1 MHAMLHL
8 QRQKSDAT
16 ALGEERSRAGVY
28 DENGEGKQVIRC
40 LLEESQGNKRGLS
53 PLHSRFPM
61 HVMRVLRSCAN
72 AAAANALLTG
82 ELRRQWVAHPSRCV
96 QKLRTSF
103 FVSIGTSSSANGR
116 YRIVPGIYRIRSVRA
131 AIFREHR
138 FSGPAVVRHCRP
150 KRSSRSSSIGPSE
163 PCLEHAW

>member
-40 LLEESQGNKRGLS
+40 LLEESQGNKSGLS

-72 AAAANALLTG
+72 AAAANALLSG

-96 QKLRTSF
+96 HTFAPAFSYAF
-103 FVSIGTSSSANGR
+103 GTSSSASGS
-116 YRIVPGIYRIRSVRA
+116 YRIVPA
-131 AIFREHR
+131 
-138 FSGPAVVRHCRP
+138 
-150 KRSSRSSSIGPSE
+150 
-163 PCLEHAW
+163 